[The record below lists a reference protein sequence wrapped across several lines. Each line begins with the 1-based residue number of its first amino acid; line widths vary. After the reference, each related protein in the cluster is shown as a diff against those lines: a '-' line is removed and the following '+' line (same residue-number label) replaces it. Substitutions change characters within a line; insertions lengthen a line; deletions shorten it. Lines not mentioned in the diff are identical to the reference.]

1 MAIPPKAG
9 FSCFRVTEKKYMVI
23 NTLTI
28 IAVAI
33 NIVVVLIIIG
43 KITRQLDYLIEL
55 SRIIH
60 TPM

>member
-1 MAIPPKAG
+1 
-9 FSCFRVTEKKYMVI
+9 MVI